1 MTNYKKQQIIENM
14 PIIGYWSCLGGVE
27 VRHIEDTIDGTKL
40 YIKANAWHGKPS
52 YHILKV
58 LHRFTQKDTVDYIS
72 LFGYHLRLDECI
84 REYQKEA

>member
-1 MTNYKKQQIIENM
+1 MGKYEKQALIESM

-27 VRHIEDTIDGTKL
+27 VRHIEDSIDGTRL
-40 YIKANAWHGKPS
+40 YVKANAWHGKPS

-58 LHRFTQKDTVDYIS
+58 LSRFTQTDTVNYIS

-84 REYQKEA
+84 REGI